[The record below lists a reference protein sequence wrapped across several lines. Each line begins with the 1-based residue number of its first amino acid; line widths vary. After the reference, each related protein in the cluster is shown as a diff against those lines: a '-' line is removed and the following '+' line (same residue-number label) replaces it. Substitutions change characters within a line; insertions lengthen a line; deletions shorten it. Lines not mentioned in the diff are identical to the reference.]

1 MNYEAAE
8 LEIKVRLENAT
19 GSPAGLPD
27 KYSIYVLPD
36 NDDEFEQNL
45 PQADEVKIGV
55 VYRGSHFEV
64 PDSTD
69 YIVQDEIMTFEI
81 NVMATKRRG
90 QYGALAAKEY
100 IRSKVLGFKS
110 PSGYFDRLE
119 YMDEVMLSFVEGI
132 WQWSVIAKGNTRIN
146 QDIDYDPTP
155 NITMITANS
164 DLGTTVTVP
173 NDDIN

>member
-1 MNYEAAE
+1 
-8 LEIKVRLENAT
+8 
-19 GSPAGLPD
+19 
-27 KYSIYVLPD
+27 
-36 NDDEFEQNL
+36 
-45 PQADEVKIGV
+45 
-55 VYRGSHFEV
+55 
-64 PDSTD
+64 
-69 YIVQDEIMTFEI
+69 MTFEI
-81 NVMATKRRG
+81 NCMARKRRG
-90 QYGALAAKEY
+90 QYGALTAKEY

-132 WQWSVIAKGNTRIN
+132 WQWSVIVKGFTRIT
-146 QDIDYDPTP
+146 QDEDYDPTP

>member
-8 LEIKVRLENAT
+8 LEIKTRLENAT

-27 KYSIYVLPD
+27 KYSVYVLPD
-36 NDDEFEQNL
+36 NNDEFEQAL

-55 VYRGSHFEV
+55 VYIGSHFDV
-64 PDSTD
+64 SDSTD

-90 QYGALAAKEY
+90 QYGALTAKEY

-119 YMDEVMLSFVEGI
+119 YMDEVMLSWVENI
-132 WQWSVIAKGNTRIN
+132 WQWSVIVKGTTRIN
-146 QDIDYDPTP
+146 QDEDYDPTP
-155 NITMITANS
+155 NIARIDAIGNFN
-164 DLGTTVTVP
+164 TVTVP
-173 NDDIN
+173 DGTLQ